1 MKKILTDSNRC
12 CILQVKYLFRNI
24 ETVKFL
30 TSGVPMSAPVN
41 SKDDIENQVCR
52 LHAEIC
58 QTLSNPK
65 RLRIINILRKK
76 EVSAGELQ
84 KMLKIPKAN
93 LSQHMAVLRQKGIVV
108 SRREGNTVYYRL
120 GPPQKLQGHPIFAGV

>member
-1 MKKILTDSNRC
+1 
-12 CILQVKYLFRNI
+12 
-24 ETVKFL
+24 
-30 TSGVPMSAPVN
+30 MSAPMN
-41 SKDDIENQVCR
+41 SKDDIESQVCR

-65 RLRIINILRKK
+65 RLRIINILREK
-76 EVSAGELQ
+76 EELQ

-108 SRREGNTVYYRL
+108 SRREGNMVYYRL
-120 GPPQKLQGHPIFAGV
+120 ARPKILKAYDIMREILFEVLENQQRLLKDYNKKRG

>member
-1 MKKILTDSNRC
+1 MADS
-12 CILQVKYLFRNI
+12 
-24 ETVKFL
+24 
-30 TSGVPMSAPVN
+30 
-41 SKDDIENQVCR
+41 DDIESQVCR

-65 RLRIINILRKK
+65 RLRIINILREK
-76 EVSAGELQ
+76 EVSAGEIQ
-84 KMLKIPKAN
+84 KTLRIPKAN

-120 GPPQKLQGHPIFAGV
+120 ARPKILKAYDIMRELLFEVMENQHKLLKDYSRRKG

>member
-1 MKKILTDSNRC
+1 
-12 CILQVKYLFRNI
+12 
-24 ETVKFL
+24 
-30 TSGVPMSAPVN
+30 MSAPVN
-41 SKDDIENQVCR
+41 SKDDIESQVCR

-65 RLRIINILRKK
+65 RLRIINILREK

-84 KMLKIPKAN
+84 KMLHIPKAN

-108 SRREGNTVYYRL
+108 LRREGNTVYYRL
-120 GPPQKLQGHPIFAGV
+120 ARPKILKAYDIMREILFEVLENQQRLLKDYNKKRG